1 MKKNKSWKKYGN
13 RGKTKKYNPEKHDSF
28 IWVLE
33 IVYKLKVGNRNRH
46 ASG

>member
-1 MKKNKSWKKYGN
+1 MEIEGRLKKHH
-13 RGKTKKYNPEKHDSF
+13 PEKHDSF